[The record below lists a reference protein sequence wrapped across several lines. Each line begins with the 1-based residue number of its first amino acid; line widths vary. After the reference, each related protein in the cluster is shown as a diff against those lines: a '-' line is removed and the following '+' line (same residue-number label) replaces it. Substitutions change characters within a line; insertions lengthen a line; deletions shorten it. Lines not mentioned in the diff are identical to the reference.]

1 MIVFGCNED
10 RFEEL
15 VRKNLK
21 GTSKYQF
28 QIVDDAPMICAI
40 GKLIA
45 QAIIPN
51 EVIEEIKVE
60 ELENKVSKKQ
70 KEGEDSNFICS
81 LCGKKFDNGKKRSR
95 HNYKVH
101 NEQGREAMRRS
112 NDKSNAKRKA

>member
-1 MIVFGCNED
+1 MS
-10 RFEEL
+10 
-15 VRKNLK
+15 
-21 GTSKYQF
+21 T
-28 QIVDDAPMICAI
+28 ICAI
-40 GKLIA
+40 GNLIA

-70 KEGEDSNFICS
+70 KDGEDSNFICS